1 MFKKSVCVITSLI
14 LIMLS
19 FCGCFGRG
27 KANKSFAVP
36 IIGEPTSLDP
46 QIAKTDS
53 EKMIVLNCYEGL
65 FRINKDG
72 AIENG
77 VCESYTVSDDGL
89 RYTFKLRQDAQWALF
104 SGHKNVLGENYA
116 DTFDINVYAEDFAF
130 AFDRIFDPAINSP
143 YSALFSSVASYS
155 ADDKYTFSITL
166 NSKDDNL
173 LYNLASAGAVPCD
186 REFYELTGGKYGL
199 DAKYSLC
206 NGPFN
211 VGKWID
217 GTSIRID
224 RNNEYS
230 GENKVMPSSVT
241 FYVNTS
247 RDAVADKMNNG
258 IYDVAY
264 LNNLNY
270 SRITDKSSF
279 NTQSVENTVYS
290 FILNQSDKY
299 LGNKN
304 IRLSLAYS
312 ADLSLAGTISEDIKP
327 AVSFVPPYCKIGTT
341 QYIPSDATGSVYT
354 FNSTKAKQYFEQG
367 LLEIDSSS
375 VELEIKCAEEYETFV
390 KQIVQVWQKTLGV
403 KFAVTVSVAA
413 GDELDSTV
421 ASGNYSAVFYPFTAN
436 TVNANEFLESFSNNS
451 KLNYKSDRFEAALQ
465 QIRASSRDNSQLLAS
480 CKNAESVLIDEAVML
495 PVIYEYSYFIQSK
508 GVSGIYFYPTGDI
521 MYFINA
527 VKK

>member
-1 MFKKSVCVITSLI
+1 MFKKSVAVITALI

-19 FCGCFGRG
+19 LCGCFGKG

-65 FRINKDG
+65 FRIGSDG
-72 AIENG
+72 EIENG

-89 RYTFKLRQDAQWALF
+89 RYVFKLRQDAHWALF
-104 SGHKNVLGENYA
+104 SGHKTVLGENYA

-143 YSALFSSVASYS
+143 YASLFSSVASYS

-166 NSKDDNL
+166 NSRDDNL
-173 LYNLASAGAVPCD
+173 LYNLTTAGAVPCD
-186 REFYELTGGKYGL
+186 KAFYELTGGKYGL

-217 GTSIRID
+217 GTSVRID
-224 RNNEYS
+224 RNNDYN

-247 RDAVADKMNNG
+247 REAVADKMNNG
-258 IYDVAY
+258 TYDVAY

-270 SRITDKSSF
+270 SRITDKSDFS
-279 NTQSVENTVYS
+279 TQSVENTVYS
-290 FILNQSDKY
+290 FVFNQTDKY
-299 LGNKN
+299 LANKN
-304 IRLSLAYS
+304 VRLALAYS
-312 ADLSLAGTISEDIKP
+312 ADLSLAGAISDDIKP
-327 AVSFVPPYCKIGTT
+327 AVSFVPPYCKVGSV
-341 QYIPSDATGSVYT
+341 QYTPSDSTGSLYG
-354 FNSTKAKQYFEQG
+354 FDSAKAKDYFEQG
-367 LLEIDSSS
+367 LLETGSSS
-375 VELEIKCAEEYETFV
+375 VELEIKCTEEYETFV

-403 KFAVTVSVAA
+403 KFAVSVTVVT

-421 ASGNYSAVFYPFTAN
+421 ISGNYSVVFYPFTAN
-436 TVNANEFLESFSNNS
+436 TVNTNEFLESFSNNT
-451 KLNYKSDRFEAALQ
+451 KFNYTSDRFEAALQ
-465 QIRASSRDNSQLLAS
+465 QVRESSKDNSRLLES

-495 PVIYEYSYFIQSK
+495 PVIYEYSYFIENK
-508 GVSGIYFYPTGDI
+508 DADGIYFYPSGDI